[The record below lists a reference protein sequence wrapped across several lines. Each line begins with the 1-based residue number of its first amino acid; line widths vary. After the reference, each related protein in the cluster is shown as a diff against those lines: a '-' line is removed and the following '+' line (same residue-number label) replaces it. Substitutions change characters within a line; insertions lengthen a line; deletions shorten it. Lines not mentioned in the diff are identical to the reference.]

1 MINHLSGRLVEKTPA
16 SLVIECGGVG
26 YFVHISLYTYDKL
39 GKEENCKILT
49 HLSIKEDAH
58 TLYGFLTEAERS
70 MFRQLISVSGVGANT
85 ARLILSSMDP
95 DRISGAIAIADVGS
109 LKAIKGIG
117 EKTAQRIILELKG
130 KVSKQSEGS
139 VFSSGAHNT
148 NREEALSALLMLG
161 FSKAGVE
168 KVLQK
173 LINENPAYSVEELV
187 KLALKNL

>member
-1 MINHLSGRLVEKTPA
+1 MIHHLSGKLVEKTPT
-16 SLVIECGGVG
+16 SVVIECGGVG
-26 YFVHISLYTYDKL
+26 YFVHISLFTYDKL
-39 GKEENCKILT
+39 GKDEHCKLLT

-58 TLYGFLTEAERS
+58 TLYGFISESERQL
-70 MFRQLISVSGVGANT
+70 FRQLISVSGVGANT

-95 DRISGAIAIADVGS
+95 DRIAGAIAVSDVNS

-139 VFSSGAHNT
+139 VFSAAHNT
-148 NREEALSALLMLG
+148 SRDEALSALIMLG
-161 FSKAGVE
+161 FNKIGVE

-173 LINENPAYSVEELV
+173 LITDNPNYSVEELV

>member
-1 MINHLSGRLVEKTPA
+1 MINHLSGRLIEKTPTNV
-16 SLVIECGGVG
+16 VIECAGVG
-26 YFVHISLYTYDKL
+26 YFVHISLFTFDKL
-39 GKEENCKILT
+39 GKEENCKLLT

-58 TLYGFLTEAERS
+58 TLYGFITESERTI
-70 MFRQLISVSGVGANT
+70 FRQLISVSGVGANT

-95 DRISGAIAIADVGS
+95 DRIAGAIAIADVSS

-130 KVSKQSEGS
+130 KVSKGAEGS
-139 VFSSGAHNT
+139 IFSAGHNI
-148 NREEALSALLMLG
+148 NRDEALSALLMLG
-161 FSKAGVE
+161 FNKAGVE

-173 LINENPAYSVEELV
+173 LINENPTYSVEELV

>member
-1 MINHLSGRLVEKTPA
+1 MINHLSGRLIEKTPTNV
-16 SLVIECGGVG
+16 VIECGGVG
-26 YFVHISLYTYDKL
+26 YFVHISLFTYDKL
-39 GKEENCKILT
+39 GKEENCKLLT

-58 TLYGFLTEAERS
+58 TLYGFITESERTI
-70 MFRQLISVSGVGANT
+70 FRQLISVSGVGANT

-95 DRISGAIAIADVGS
+95 DRIAGAIAIADVGS

-130 KVSKQSEGS
+130 KVSKQSEG
-139 VFSSGAHNT
+139 VIFSAGHNT
-148 NREEALSALLMLG
+148 NRDEALSALIMLG
-161 FSKAGVE
+161 FGKAGVE

-173 LINENPAYSVEELV
+173 LINENPTYSVEELV

>member
-1 MINHLSGRLVEKTPA
+1 MIHHLSGKLVEKTPT
-16 SLVIECGGVG
+16 SVVIECGGVG
-26 YFVHISLYTYDKL
+26 YFVHISLFTYDKL
-39 GKEENCKILT
+39 GKDEHCKLLT

-58 TLYGFLTEAERS
+58 TLYGFISDSERQL
-70 MFRQLISVSGVGANT
+70 FRQLISVSGVGANT

-95 DRISGAIAIADVGS
+95 DRIAGAIAVSDVNS

-139 VFSSGAHNT
+139 VFSAAHNT
-148 NREEALSALLMLG
+148 SRDEALSALIMLG
-161 FSKAGVE
+161 FNKVGVE

-173 LINENPAYSVEELV
+173 LITDNPNYSVEELV

>member
-1 MINHLSGRLVEKTPA
+1 MINHISGKLVEKTPT
-16 SLVIECGGVG
+16 SVVIECNGVG
-26 YFVHISLYTYDKL
+26 YFIHISLHTFDKL
-39 GKEENCKILT
+39 GNGEACKLLT

-58 TLYGFLTEAERS
+58 TLYGFINEAERT

-95 DRISGAIAIADVGS
+95 DGIAGAIAIADVS
-109 LKAIKGIG
+109 TLKGIKGIG

-130 KVSKQSEGS
+130 KVSKQTEGII
-139 VFSSGAHNT
+139 FSASHNT
-148 NREEALSALLMLG
+148 SREEALSALLMLG
-161 FSKAGVE
+161 FNKGAVE

-173 LINENPAYSVEELV
+173 LITENQNASVEELV

>member
-1 MINHLSGRLVEKTPA
+1 MIHHLSGRLVEKTPT
-16 SLVIECGGVG
+16 SVVIECGGVG
-26 YFVHISLYTYDKL
+26 YFVHISLFTFDKL
-39 GKEENCKILT
+39 GKEENCKLLT

-58 TLYGFLTEAERS
+58 TLYGFITESERTI
-70 MFRQLISVSGVGANT
+70 FRQLISVSGVGANT

-95 DRISGAIAIADVGS
+95 DRIAGAIAIADVNS

-130 KVSKQSEGS
+130 KVSKQTEG
-139 VFSSGAHNT
+139 VIFSTAHNT
-148 NREEALSALLMLG
+148 SRDEALSALLMLG
-161 FSKAGVE
+161 FNKAGVD

-173 LINENPAYSVEELV
+173 LITENPAYSVEELV

>member
-1 MINHLSGRLVEKTPA
+1 MIHHLSGKLVEKTPT
-16 SLVIECGGVG
+16 SVVIECGGVG
-26 YFVHISLYTYDKL
+26 YFVHISLFTYDKL
-39 GKEENCKILT
+39 GKDEHCKLLT

-58 TLYGFLTEAERS
+58 TLYGFISESERQL
-70 MFRQLISVSGVGANT
+70 FRQLISVSGVGANT

-95 DRISGAIAIADVGS
+95 DRIEGAIAVSDVNS

-139 VFSSGAHNT
+139 VFSAAHNT
-148 NREEALSALLMLG
+148 SRDEALSALIMLG
-161 FSKAGVE
+161 FNKIGVE

-173 LINENPAYSVEELV
+173 LITDNPNYSVEELV

>member
-1 MINHLSGRLVEKTPA
+1 MIHHLSGRLVEKTPT
-16 SLVIECGGVG
+16 SVVIECGGVG
-26 YFVHISLYTYDKL
+26 YFVHISLFTYDKL
-39 GKEENCKILT
+39 GKDENCKLLT

-58 TLYGFLTEAERS
+58 TLYGFISDSERQL
-70 MFRQLISVSGVGANT
+70 FRQLISVSGVGANT

-95 DRISGAIAIADVGS
+95 DRIAGAIAVSDVNS

-139 VFSSGAHNT
+139 VFSAAHNT
-148 NREEALSALLMLG
+148 SRDEALSALIMLG
-161 FSKAGVE
+161 FNKTGVE

-173 LINENPAYSVEELV
+173 LITDNPNYSVEELV